1 MAEKY
6 VIGLDYGTLSG
17 RAILVNAENGRTV
30 AQSVKNYT
38 HGVLEKALPDGTP
51 LPAAWALAVPADYLE
66 VLTETLP
73 KLLVQSG
80 VKAEDIVGIG
90 LDVTASTFLPVDRD
104 GIPLCEK
111 AEYAARPHAWMKLWK
126 HHAAQPQAD
135 RMTALARERNEDF
148 LKWYGGAVN
157 AEWTLPKLLQIAEE
171 DPEICREAD
180 CFMEAGDWLVMRLTG
195 ERTRSM
201 CIAGYK
207 LQYRKAWTPSE
218 SAAGYPDR
226 GYLNGLSPLLAD
238 VVAEKLG
245 GQPLEPGEMA
255 GRLTAAMAER
265 LGLLPGT
272 PVAAAAI
279 DAHASVPGVGI
290 CRPGELL
297 MVLGTSCCAMLC
309 SEQAAAVPGIFGMV
323 KDGILPGY
331 YGYEAGQSS
340 VGDTFD
346 WFVRNCV
353 PESYVGAARNAGIEI
368 HWYLKEKAGLLRAG
382 ESGLLAL
389 DWWNGNRSCLA
400 DANLKGMILGL
411 DLATKPEHIYRALI
425 ESCAYGMRTIME
437 AFEAGGVKVERVYA
451 CGGIAKKNPL
461 MMQIYADVLDR
472 EIRVG
477 SSDQS
482 SALGAAMFGAVA
494 AGVYPS
500 VTEAAKALGR
510 VEDYFYRPVQAN
522 AAVYSRLYQEY
533 SILHDY
539 FGRGE
544 NDVMK
549 RIRCLW

>member
-6 VIGLDYGTLSG
+6 VIGLDCGTLSG
-17 RAILVNAENGRTV
+17 RAVLVDAENGRTV

-38 HGVLEKALPDGTP
+38 HGVLEKTLVDGTP

-66 VLTETLP
+66 VLTETIP
-73 KLLVQSG
+73 KLLAQSG
-80 VKAEDIVGIG
+80 VKAENIVGIG
-90 LDVTASTFLPVDRD
+90 LDVTASTFLPVDQN

-111 AEYAARPHAWMKLWK
+111 PEYAARPHAWMKLWK

-135 RMTALARERNEDF
+135 RMTALAHERNEDF
-148 LKWYGGAVN
+148 LKWYGGTVN

-201 CIAGYK
+201 SIAGYK
-207 LQYRKAWTPSE
+207 LQYRKAREPSG

-226 GYLNGLSPLLAD
+226 EYLNGLSPLLAD
-238 VVAEKLG
+238 IVAEKLG
-245 GQPLEPGEMA
+245 GRPMEPGEAA

-290 CRPGELL
+290 CSPGELL
-297 MVLGTSCCAMLC
+297 MVLGTSCCALLC
-309 SEQAAAVPGIFGMV
+309 SEKEAAVPGIFGMV

-353 PESYVGAARNAGIEI
+353 PESYVREA
-368 HWYLKEKAGLLRAG
+368 EKAGTDIHRYLTEKAGRLRAG
-382 ESGLLAL
+382 ESGLIAL

-425 ESCAYGMRTIME
+425 ESCAYGMRAIME
-437 AFEAGGVKVERVYA
+437 AFEAGGVKVESVYA

-472 EIRVG
+472 EIRIG

-482 SALGAAMFGAVA
+482 SALGAAIFGAVA

-500 VTEAAKALGR
+500 VSEAAGAMGH
-510 VEDYFYRPVQAN
+510 VEDHFYRPVPEN
-522 AAVYSRLYQEY
+522 AAVYRRLYQEY
-533 SILHDY
+533 SVLHDY
-539 FGRGE
+539 FGRGG

-549 RIRCLW
+549 RIRCL